1 MIVDQLWLVSRCSN
15 VAAIP
20 AAATPPFGE
29 ELPQISPFE
38 SGAVSVR
45 AMNPADRDA
54 LAAKTAEIG
63 EYFALPKAVG
73 DDWRALPR
81 LFDDATIGDFVA
93 RTRAAIAASTQ
104 CDPGEIPLRLAA
116 SSFQLG
122 VTARLLSP
130 AVGAASCFGAVP
142 SLDLQSLRW
151 RPNSTHSPQFA
162 VADADWIEAPTP
174 RRAADLIAG
183 SLLTGVLAP
192 LNDTLDT
199 LTSLSP
205 QVSWGNVISA
215 ANGAVT
221 VLSMS
226 RPHDEGAGRA
236 LVRALADTGPLVR
249 TATFLDGR
257 FVRRSCCLFYQAPGS
272 GLCGD
277 CVLVTEGSGRVAT
290 LVQRNPR

>member
-1 MIVDQLWLVSRCSN
+1 MD
-15 VAAIP
+15 
-20 AAATPPFGE
+20 T
-29 ELPQISPFE
+29 
-38 SGAVSVR
+38 
-45 AMNPADRDA
+45 ADRDA

-63 EYFALPKAVG
+63 EYFALPDAVG

-81 LFDDATIGDFVA
+81 LFDDATVNDFVA

-104 CDPGEIPLRLAA
+104 CAPGEIPLRLAA

-130 AVGAASCFGAVP
+130 AVGAAACFGAVP
-142 SLDLQSLRW
+142 ALDRRSLRW
-151 RPNSTHSPQFA
+151 RPTSTHVPRFA
-162 VADADWIEAPTP
+162 VADADWFEAPTP

-183 SLLTGVLAP
+183 SLLTEVLAP
-192 LNDTLDT
+192 LNDTLHT

-205 QVSWGNVISA
+205 QVTWGNVISA

-226 RPHDEGAGRA
+226 RPHHEGAGRA
-236 LVRALADTGPLVR
+236 LVRALADTGPLIG
-249 TATFLDGR
+249 TATFTDGR

-277 CVLVTEGSGRVAT
+277 CVLVKEDSGHVAT